1 MCVYIYIYIIC
12 YGFPTCRISHSE
24 GMKKRLELSHDSW
37 GPTGPILFIFLSN
50 EFSQIV
56 P

>member
-1 MCVYIYIYIIC
+1 MD
-12 YGFPTCRISHSE
+12 SHME
-24 GMKKRLELSHDSW
+24 NLPFRRKKSLQLSHESW
-37 GPTGPILFIFLSN
+37 GPTGPTPCIFLSN